1 MLHFPELH
9 HFLLSP
15 VKGLCPSPGTLGELL
30 NRPPRPEGR
39 RGYGAQ
45 IFDFSA
51 PSRAKALPH
60 YSPSLVGLMPSLLLS
75 PSVTAGRRP
84 RLRGW
89 RPEDSAL
96 ALRRAGTPGK

>member
-9 HFLLSP
+9 HFPFSP
-15 VKGLCPSPGTLGELL
+15 GKGQSPLPGTLGELL

-60 YSPSLVGLMPSLLLS
+60 YSPSLVGLTPSLLLS

>member
-60 YSPSLVGLMPSLLLS
+60 YSPSLVGLTPSLPLS

-89 RPEDSAL
+89 RSEDSAL